1 MSLDLVLVRVEL
13 DVVRRVVEILGGDL
27 LLSGQTAAKL
37 ALLTDLAEHFLLQIL
52 TLLII
57 SLIIILSMICFSS
70 VQSLGSYASE
80 TQRM

>member
-37 ALLTDLAEHFLLQIL
+37 ALLTDLAEHFLLQNAE
-52 TLLII
+52 
-57 SLIIILSMICFSS
+57 
-70 VQSLGSYASE
+70 Y
-80 TQRM
+80 